1 MKNWKK
7 VAKKFIVAQSISLF
21 GSSIVQYGIIWYLTL
36 ETGSAKILT
45 LTTLCG
51 FLPQM
56 LISFFSGTLIDK
68 YNRKSILIV
77 SDSIIAIS
85 TFLLAISFFLGERNY
100 NLLFVVLIIRSFGT
114 GVQTPTVNTIIPQIV
129 PEEKLFR
136 VNGIY
141 STISSVINFLSPVI
155 SGIVLSLSTIEFTL
169 MIDIITAIIGIL
181 ITITLNLKL
190 FSREAKNKKN
200 DFFIELKFGIM
211 YIIKNKSLKYL
222 FYISL

>member
-100 NLLFVVLIIRSFGT
+100 
-114 GVQTPTVNTIIPQIV
+114 
-129 PEEKLFR
+129 
-136 VNGIY
+136 
-141 STISSVINFLSPVI
+141 
-155 SGIVLSLSTIEFTL
+155 
-169 MIDIITAIIGIL
+169 
-181 ITITLNLKL
+181 
-190 FSREAKNKKN
+190 
-200 DFFIELKFGIM
+200 
-211 YIIKNKSLKYL
+211 
-222 FYISL
+222 